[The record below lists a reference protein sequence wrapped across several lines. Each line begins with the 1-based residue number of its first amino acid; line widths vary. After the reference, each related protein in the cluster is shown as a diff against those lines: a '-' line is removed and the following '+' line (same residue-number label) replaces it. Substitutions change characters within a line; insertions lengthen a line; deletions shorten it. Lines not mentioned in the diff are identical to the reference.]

1 MNETITKKLILLTD
15 FIDSRVRKEKELEYY
30 QKQLEEIQDKMY
42 WLNRELELTNT
53 IISLVESDKIV
64 DVREN
69 LIGKANDNK
78 RDGI

>member
-1 MNETITKKLILLTD
+1 MKDGITKKLIILSD

-30 QKQLEEIQDKMY
+30 KKQLEEIQDKMY

-69 LIGKANDNK
+69 LIGKANYNK

>member
-1 MNETITKKLILLTD
+1 MEDGITKKLILLSD

>member
-1 MNETITKKLILLTD
+1 MKDGITKKLILLSD

>member
-78 RDGI
+78 RDGV

>member
-1 MNETITKKLILLTD
+1 MKDGITKKLILLTD